1 MSRSL
6 GEPGHPG
13 QTDANGE
20 SHWKDIGIRK
30 PWGTVMRWKT
40 SSPGPGSKLCA
51 MPPPKWGA
59 PGADGKAPSAKKGPV
74 RKGAFVGMTSVVEGC
89 REIGDPARL
98 NCIDNLGDDPV
109 LEHWLGK
116 VEKVVHDDPSPG
128 C

>member
-40 SSPGPGSKLCA
+40 SSPGPGSQLCA
-51 MPPPKWGA
+51 VPPPKWGG
-59 PGADGKAPSAKKGPV
+59 PGADGKTPSAKNGSA
-74 RKGAFVGMTSVVEGC
+74 RQLRSYEGVALWKAAGK
-89 REIGDPARL
+89 EGTPL
-98 NCIDNLGDDPV
+98 V
-109 LEHWLGK
+109 L
-116 VEKVVHDDPSPG
+116 SQSTA
-128 C
+128 